1 MSDTTYILVH
11 GAWSAA
17 WVWRDVGAEL
27 TRREVKWSALDLPSS
42 THGAHPNTYLA
53 DDAREVIEV
62 AKLDGPVVLV
72 GHSYGGAVITEA
84 AEQIPNLEAMIYVAA
99 LIPELGHS
107 TTGVSRMVDAP
118 TMLDA
123 AIESDGDMLR
133 LKPTLAKEALFQDC
147 SDEVA
152 DWAVSQL
159 TPQTTASLR
168 SPRSAF
174 DVDVPTYY
182 MRCTLDQAVD
192 PGLQELLASHCD
204 EVAVLES
211 GHTPMLS
218 QPEYF
223 CDLLLMTV
231 SLEEE

>member
-11 GAWSAA
+11 DAWNAA

-27 TRREVKWSALDLPSS
+27 TRRDVKWSALDLPSS

-62 AKLDGPVVLV
+62 AKLEGPVVLV

-84 AEQIPNLEAMIYVAA
+84 AEQIPNLEGLIYVAA

-107 TTGVSRMVDAP
+107 TTGVSRMVDTP

-123 AIESDGDMLR
+123 AIENDGEFLR

-147 SDEVA
+147 TDEVA

-159 TPQTTASLR
+159 TAQTTASLR

-182 MRCTLDQAVD
+182 LRCTRDNAVD
-192 PGLQELLASHCD
+192 PGLQELLAAHCD
-204 EVAVLES
+204 EVAVLNS

-218 QPEYF
+218 HPEVF
-223 CDLLLMTV
+223 CDLLLMSMTA
-231 SLEEE
+231 SEE

>member
-27 TRREVKWSALDLPSS
+27 TRRDVLWTVVDLPSS
-42 THGAHPNTYLA
+42 THGAHSNTYLA

-62 AKLDGPVVLV
+62 AKLEGPVVLV

-84 AEQIPNLEAMIYVAA
+84 AERVPNLQALIYVAA

-107 TTGVSRMVDAP
+107 TTGVSRLFDTP
-118 TMLDA
+118 TVLDA
-123 AIESDGDMLR
+123 AIEVDGDFLV

-168 SPRSAF
+168 SPRTAF

-182 MRCTLDQAVD
+182 MRCTRDQAVD
-192 PGLQELLASHCD
+192 PGLQELLAARCD
-204 EVAVLES
+204 EVAVLNS
-211 GHTPMLS
+211 GHTPMIS
-218 QPEYF
+218 QPEVF
-223 CDLLLMTV
+223 CDLLLM
-231 SLEEE
+231 SMSASEE

>member
-1 MSDTTYILVH
+1 MKDATYILVH

-27 TRREVKWSALDLPSS
+27 TRREALWTVVDLPSS
-42 THGAHPNTYLA
+42 TPGAHPNTYLA

-62 AKLDGPVVLV
+62 ANLEGPVVLV
-72 GHSYGGAVITEA
+72 GHSYGGAVVTEA
-84 AEQIPNLEAMIYVAA
+84 AEQIPNLRAIIYVAA
-99 LIPELGHS
+99 IVPELGHS
-107 TTGVSRMVDAP
+107 TTGVSRMVDTP

-123 AIESDGDMLR
+123 AIDNEGDYLT
-133 LKPTLAKEALFQDC
+133 LKPVLAKEALFQDC

-168 SPRSAF
+168 SPRTAF

-182 MRCTLDQAVD
+182 LRCALDNAVD
-192 PGLQELLASHCD
+192 PGLQELLAAKCD
-204 EVAVLES
+204 EVAVLNS

-218 QPEYF
+218 QPEAL
-223 CDLLLMTV
+223 CDLLLM
-231 SLEEE
+231 SMSNSEE

>member
-11 GAWSAA
+11 DAWHAA

-27 TRREVKWSALDLPSS
+27 TRRGVKWSALDLPSS
-42 THGAHPNTYLA
+42 THGAHPNTYLV

-62 AKLDGPVVLV
+62 AKLEGPVVLV

-84 AEQIPNLEAMIYVAA
+84 AEQIPNLEGLIYVAA

-107 TTGVSRMVDAP
+107 TTGTWRMVDTP
-118 TMLDA
+118 TLLDA
-123 AIESDGDMLR
+123 AIDNEGEFLL

-147 SDEVA
+147 TDEVA

-159 TPQTTASLR
+159 TAQTTASLR

-182 MRCTLDQAVD
+182 LRCTRDNAVD
-192 PGLQELLASHCD
+192 PGLQELLAARCD

-218 QPEYF
+218 HPEVF
-223 CDLLLMTV
+223 CDLLLMSMTT
-231 SLEEE
+231 SEE

>member
-107 TTGVSRMVDAP
+107 TTGVSRMVDVP

-123 AIESDGDMLR
+123 AIEVDGDMLR

-159 TPQTTASLR
+159 TSQTTASLR
-168 SPRSAF
+168 SPRSGF

-192 PGLQELLASHCD
+192 PGLQEILASHCD

-218 QPEYF
+218 QPKYF
-223 CDLLLMTV
+223 CDLLLMTM

>member
-1 MSDTTYILVH
+1 
-11 GAWSAA
+11 
-17 WVWRDVGAEL
+17 
-27 TRREVKWSALDLPSS
+27 
-42 THGAHPNTYLA
+42 
-53 DDAREVIEV
+53 
-62 AKLDGPVVLV
+62 
-72 GHSYGGAVITEA
+72 
-84 AEQIPNLEAMIYVAA
+84 
-99 LIPELGHS
+99 
-107 TTGVSRMVDAP
+107 
-118 TMLDA
+118 MLDA